1 MYIVTANEMYDID
14 ELSIKEMNM
23 EGKLLMENAGRA
35 IAQEVEGLT
44 SSKGTIC
51 ILVGPGSNGGDGFVI
66 GRTLLNK
73 SYSVQVV
80 QVVPNDKII
89 GDALYHKNLYV
100 NCGGEVT
107 LMKETEN
114 ISTYLNDAEIFIDAI
129 LGIGVKGML
138 REPIANL
145 VSILNEKA
153 SCVVSVDI
161 PSGLPADEGIHDFA
175 AVQADYTFTVGA
187 PKMSAFLQH
196 TAAYYGEWTNLDI
209 GLPLKAFNAS
219 DREVWDEVQF
229 LKTMPSRQL
238 NDHKGDHGRGLVIG
252 GSSEMPGAFAM
263 TLQAALRTGAG
274 LITGATSEK
283 VRSAIAG
290 QNLEATYQILPEVN
304 GALTNKKS
312 IDLDAYDAVA
322 IGIGMGRD
330 PETELLVKT
339 ILHQAECPI
348 IIDGDGLFHIK
359 DDLSALQGKQEPV
372 IITPHPGEMAM
383 LMGLSVKEL
392 MHNPFYYSR
401 NFAMEHGV
409 YVILKGTHTIISS
422 PEGRQVVNTTGN
434 PGLAKG
440 GSGDV
445 LTGMV
450 LAMIMQGQSIF
461 EGLCNGCY
469 LHGKSA
475 DLAVSTNHTVHDLLA
490 TDVIT
495 GIPKAF
501 KSLLNN

>member
-1 MYIVTANEMYDID
+1 MYIVTANEMYDVD
-14 ELSIKEMNM
+14 ELSIKEMNI

-44 SSKGTIC
+44 SSEGFIC

-73 SYSVQVV
+73 SYPVQVV
-80 QVVPNDKII
+80 QVVPNDKIT
-89 GDALYHKNLYV
+89 GDALYHKNLYI
-100 NCGGEVT
+100 NCGGNVT
-107 LMKETEN
+107 LLEETEN
-114 ISTYLNDAEIFIDAI
+114 ISTCLDNAEIVIDAM
-129 LGIGVKGML
+129 LGIGIKGKL
-138 REPIANL
+138 REPLASL
-145 VSILNEKA
+145 VSILNNKA

-161 PSGLPADEGIHDFA
+161 PSGLPADEGIQDFA
-175 AVQADYTFTVGA
+175 AVQAAYTFTVGA

-196 TAAYYGEWTNLDI
+196 TAAYYGKWANVEI
-209 GLPLKAFNAS
+209 GLPRKAFNAS
-219 DREVWDEVQF
+219 GREVWEQDQF
-229 LKTMPSRQL
+229 QKTMPPRQL

-263 TLQAALRTGAG
+263 TLKAALRTGAG

-290 QNLEATYQILPEVN
+290 QTLEATYQILPEAN
-304 GALTNKKS
+304 GALTNEKS
-312 IDLDAYDAVA
+312 IDLAMYDAIA
-322 IGIGMGRD
+322 IGIGMGRA
-330 PETELLVKT
+330 PQTELLVKA
-339 ILHQAECPI
+339 IVHQATCPI

-383 LMGLSVKEL
+383 LLGVSVKEL
-392 MHNPFYYSR
+392 MLKPFYYSR
-401 NFAMEHGV
+401 SFAMEHGV
-409 YVILKGTHTIISS
+409 YVILKGTHTIITS
-422 PEGRQVVNTTGN
+422 PEGRQAVNTTGN

-445 LTGMV
+445 LTGMI
-450 LAMIMQGQSIF
+450 LAMIMQDQTIF
-461 EGLCNGCY
+461 EGLCNGCF

-475 DLAVSTNHTVHDLLA
+475 DLAVNANHTVHDLLA

-495 GIPKAF
+495 GIPQAF